1 MHLKRNGVI
10 KMTTM
15 NDDLFDIAM
24 SLACDSDLES
34 ELALFRS
41 FDEIPCSFSEEHCR
55 NIRYILSHNGRRP
68 IWKRKMVF
76 AHFTARRMAA
86 SIAVVFSLV
95 LCGCACFPTV
105 RAAVRELAVEF
116 YDQYVGITDDSN
128 AVLKEP
134 MVHHFPTYIPEGY
147 EIEKEDLTIA
157 GGRIIY
163 TNDGKGKIQYF
174 QFYNKH
180 ATMYFDF
187 EGAMLSDVFVNEYR
201 GKYLEYT
208 DERKTQNII
217 MWTDGTYT
225 YYIIG
230 ELAYEELKMMAE
242 SVS

>member
-1 MHLKRNGVI
+1 
-10 KMTTM
+10 MTTM

-95 LCGCACFPTV
+95 LCGCACFPNV

-128 AVLKEP
+128 AILKEP

-147 EIEKEDLTIA
+147 EVEREDLTEIY
-157 GGRIIY
+157 GYIVYENEYGKQIIY
-163 TNDGKGKIQYF
+163 RQCF
-174 QFYNKH
+174 NKY
-180 ATMYFDF
+180 ATMYFDS
-187 EGAMLSDVFVNEYR
+187 EGAILSDIFVNEYR
-201 GKYLEYT
+201 GKFLEYEK
-208 DERKTQNII
+208 ERTSKNTI
-217 MWTDGTYT
+217 MWTDGFYT
-225 YYIIG
+225 YYITC
-230 ELAYEELKMMAE
+230 EHSYEELKIMAE

>member
-1 MHLKRNGVI
+1 
-10 KMTTM
+10 MTICLT
-15 NDDLFDIAM
+15 LPCRLPVTATLSQ
-24 SLACDSDLES
+24 SLPFFE
-34 ELALFRS
+34 ALMRS
-41 FDEIPCSFSEEHCR
+41 HAVSRKSICR

-95 LCGCACFPTV
+95 LCGCACFPNV

>member
-95 LCGCACFPTV
+95 LCGCACFPNV

-163 TNDGKGKIQYF
+163 TMMEREKFNIFNFIINMLLCTLILRVPCCRMSLSMSTAVNIWNIPMSGKRRI
-174 QFYNKH
+174 
-180 ATMYFDF
+180 
-187 EGAMLSDVFVNEYR
+187 LSC
-201 GKYLEYT
+201 GPTAPILIT
-208 DERKTQNII
+208 
-217 MWTDGTYT
+217 
-225 YYIIG
+225 
-230 ELAYEELKMMAE
+230 L
-242 SVS
+242 

>member
-1 MHLKRNGVI
+1 
-10 KMTTM
+10 MTTM

-95 LCGCACFPTV
+95 LCGCACFPNV

-116 YDQYVGITDDSN
+116 YDQYVGITDDSWWEN
-128 AVLKEP
+128 
-134 MVHHFPTYIPEGY
+134 
-147 EIEKEDLTIA
+147 
-157 GGRIIY
+157 
-163 TNDGKGKIQYF
+163 
-174 QFYNKH
+174 
-180 ATMYFDF
+180 
-187 EGAMLSDVFVNEYR
+187 
-201 GKYLEYT
+201 YLY
-208 DERKTQNII
+208 K
-217 MWTDGTYT
+217 
-225 YYIIG
+225 
-230 ELAYEELKMMAE
+230 
-242 SVS
+242 